1 MNIPIRTNLLCLAAL
16 CFSGIS
22 AIAGDTPG
30 TAKEPA
36 VPGWKW
42 GDPLSVADGRVVF
55 DGEIRERFEWRD
67 NWIDFNDAGDARDD
81 VALLQRLRVGLKFKP
96 AEWFSAQVQ
105 MQDSRTW
112 FDEPGGPSTNREFVV
127 NDSPADLRQAWVE
140 FSHLAGQDLSLRAG
154 RQVLS
159 YGKQRLIGG
168 FEWDN
173 NARTFDAVRSVYK
186 NGPFSLDLFAG
197 YVVLHKTGDFNNS
210 DSEDLLTGAYA
221 NYDGWNLFSVDAYA
235 IGRSKSDLE
244 TSTIYSPGEQ
254 TDGNTSP
261 AGDYVTLGTLWK
273 SREKAFGPVD
283 FNMEWAAQ
291 FGGISNP
298 AGFGPVV
305 AGNPVNTARQDL
317 LAFASHVEAG
327 YTFAGVHGKPRFH
340 AEYNYSTGDGNPAN
354 GTSNTFQNLFPTN
367 HLFYGDMDRFS
378 WQNMHNIAAGWS
390 WLPMEGLNIK
400 MAYHLFWLAD
410 VHDVWRFA
418 GQGPVGGVARY
429 GNALNRNPSSFVG
442 SEINLNTR
450 YTLAKGVS
458 VEGGWAHFFA
468 GDYIGDTA
476 PAADDADFAYVQ
488 MLFQF

>member
-1 MNIPIRTNLLCLAAL
+1 MKTPLQMTLLCLVPL
-16 CFSGIS
+16 CFTGII
-22 AIAGDTPG
+22 AVAGDQTG
-30 TAKEPA
+30 TVTESAA
-36 VPGWKW
+36 TAWKW
-42 GDPLSVADGRVVF
+42 GDPLAVADGRVVF
-55 DGEIRERFEWRD
+55 DGEIRERFEWRN
-67 NWIDFNDAGDARDD
+67 NWIDFNDATDARDD
-81 VALLQRLRVGLKFKP
+81 VALLQRVRVGLKFTP

-112 FDEPGGPSTNREFVV
+112 FDEPGGPPTNREFVV
-127 NDSPADLRQAWVE
+127 NDSPADLRQAWGE
-140 FSHLAGQDLSLRAG
+140 FSHIAGQDLSVRVG

-186 NGPFSLDLFAG
+186 NGAFTLDLFAG
-197 YVVLHKTGDFNNS
+197 YVVLHKTEDFNNS

-221 NYDGWNLFSVDAYA
+221 NYGGWNLFSVDAYA

-244 TSTIYSPGEQ
+244 TSTVFGSGAQ

-273 SREKAFGPVD
+273 SQEKAFGPVD
-283 FNMEWAAQ
+283 CNMELAVQ
-291 FGGISNP
+291 FGEVSNP
-298 AGFGPVV
+298 TGFGPVV
-305 AGNPVNTARQDL
+305 AGNPVNVARQDL
-317 LAFASHVEAG
+317 FAFASHVEAG
-327 YTFAGVHGKPRFH
+327 YTLPEVHGKPRFH
-340 AEYNYSTGDGNPAN
+340 VEYNYSTGDSNPAN

-378 WQNMHNIAAGWS
+378 WQNMHNVAAGLS
-390 WLPMEGLNIK
+390 WQPLKKLNIK
-400 MAYHLFWLAD
+400 TTYHLFWLAD

-418 GQGPVGGVARY
+418 GQGPVGGAARY
-429 GNALNRNPSSFVG
+429 GNALNQSPSSFVG
-442 SEINLNTR
+442 SEINLNAR